1 MLNMTSANNASSL
14 SFPSW
19 DIKLLKST
27 HWCLPISFM
36 INFKITK
43 AHKLSII
50 YQYSQHHFSL
60 CFLQNAPDATVIGKA
75 MQLHSIIFCAFKKI
89 I

>member
-1 MLNMTSANNASSL
+1 MLNMTSANNSSSV

-60 CFLQNAPDATVIGKA
+60 YFLQNAPDATIIGKA
-75 MQLHSIIFCAFKKI
+75 MQLHKIILLCFKKK
-89 I
+89 